1 VGIWI
6 IERDNFL
13 TGRKLGCRIK
23 KYQIPTKFDREIE
36 KMRVHLMNPIR
47 FKGHE
52 FCEPLRTSFRAVLEF
67 SRVIKTGRLKR
78 ALEVNV

>member
-1 VGIWI
+1 M
-6 IERDNFL
+6 L
-13 TGRKLGCRIK
+13 
-23 KYQIPTKFDREIE
+23 PKFDREIE

-47 FKGHE
+47 FKGYDI
-52 FCEPLRTSFRAVLEF
+52 LWTSSNSFRAVLAF